1 MGNSISPSISVDFK
15 WKIFDQVSHPCCWK
29 PFPFIFY
36 FVNYC
41 HEEKAMQARSEAV
54 ELLEWD
60 ISVLLQNGI
69 WKHVKIWFRKRA
81 PPTPFQL
88 CNIITLRIH
97 LTLLNLLMN
106 KQIAAQNISCF
117 QVFIK
122 LNNEII
128 IGRSLRNFLRQCPN
142 LTSEEINKTWVTH
155 RVKFWSRN
163 QFLLPQCP
171 FQFVAP

>member
-1 MGNSISPSISVDFK
+1 MSLPFPIWVHPSYLASRVFLFSLELNSDFKMGNSISPSISVDFK

-97 LTLLNLLMN
+97 LTLLNL
-106 KQIAAQNISCF
+106 
-117 QVFIK
+117 
-122 LNNEII
+122 
-128 IGRSLRNFLRQCPN
+128 
-142 LTSEEINKTWVTH
+142 
-155 RVKFWSRN
+155 
-163 QFLLPQCP
+163 
-171 FQFVAP
+171 